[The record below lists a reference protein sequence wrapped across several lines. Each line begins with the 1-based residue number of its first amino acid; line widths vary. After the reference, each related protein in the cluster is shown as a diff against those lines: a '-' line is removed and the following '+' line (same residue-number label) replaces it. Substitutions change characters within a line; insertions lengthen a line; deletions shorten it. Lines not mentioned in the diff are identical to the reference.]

1 MKASHYLAD
10 YVDTLQKILDQLNG
24 TNERLTERVDEQA
37 TIIGTYRKQRDD
49 LYGEIASLKAENKK
63 LDEMLAGALL

>member
-24 TNERLTERVDEQA
+24 TKECLTERVDEQA
-37 TIIGTYRKQRDD
+37 TIIVTYRKQIDD